1 MSKNSKLYGDLKR
14 RIDYLSAQYLPAHS
28 PTGNYTKKQQ
38 DDIRSFLLLS
48 HAEFEYYF
56 EEFGR
61 QIAKRAFDRWR
72 VNRDFKSKVLF
83 YLALH
88 SETTEKIRHAES
100 AGEKMKEIYGQ
111 YIIAT
116 KRNNGI
122 KKDNIL
128 TILCPIGVDLD
139 LIDNTWLNTIT
150 SYGADRGEIAHTSA
164 RTQTLHDP
172 IDIKN
177 EIAYLIRELSL
188 LDMILLKLR

>member
-14 RIDYLSAQYLPAHS
+14 RIDYLSAQYLPAHC
-28 PTGNYTKKQQ
+28 PTGNYTRKQR

-61 QIAKRAFDRWR
+61 QVAKRAFDRWR
-72 VNRDFKSKVLF
+72 VNHDFKSKVLF

-100 AGEKMKEIYGQ
+100 AEEKMKEIYGQ

-164 RTQTLHDP
+164 RIQTLHDP